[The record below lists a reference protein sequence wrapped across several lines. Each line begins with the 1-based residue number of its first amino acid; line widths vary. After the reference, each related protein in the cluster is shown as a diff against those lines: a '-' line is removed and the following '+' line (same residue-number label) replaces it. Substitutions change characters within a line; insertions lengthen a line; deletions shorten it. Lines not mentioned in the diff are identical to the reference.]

1 MSALTDALDPRPRQC
16 AAAKA
21 REALGVSDPDSAA
34 DFDAWMVGRKVEKD
48 GELVKLSDTDMWVAL
63 QALEFR
69 VAQQTLGRHRRGRGE
84 CVCTS

>member
-1 MSALTDALDPRPRQC
+1 MSALTDALDARPKQC

-21 REALGVSDPDSAA
+21 RAALGASDPDSAL
-34 DFDAWMVGRKVEKD
+34 DFDAWMSGREVEKD
-48 GELVKLSDTDMWVAL
+48 GELVKLSDADMWVAL

-84 CVCTS
+84 CACTS